1 MMRTLKSKDLKKGD
15 LKAVESKIV
24 KYVKKHQPV
33 YMGEII
39 KDMRMSQ
46 KGGRKRIMGLLREG
60 RLKYSDKEGKIVK

>member
-1 MMRTLKSKDLKKGD
+1 MKILKGKDLRKGN
-15 LKAVESKIV
+15 LKAVESKIT

-46 KGGRKRIMGLLREG
+46 AEGQKRIIDLLHAG
-60 RLKYSDKEGKIVK
+60 RLKYKKGSSKIVK

>member
-1 MMRTLKSKDLKKGD
+1 MNILKSKDFRKGD
-15 LKAVESKIV
+15 LKAVESRIM

-46 KGGRKRIMGLLREG
+46 HGGRKRIMGLLREG
-60 RLKYSDKEGKIVK
+60 RLKYMKGSGKIVK

>member
-1 MMRTLKSKDLKKGD
+1 MGFLKSKDFKRAD

-46 KGGRKRIMGLLREG
+46 SEGSKRIMKLLNNDK
-60 RLKYSDKEGKIVK
+60 LKYSGQDAKIVK